1 MMGSLM
7 KTAVRDLLLLTS
19 TLCFINADRHSL
31 LVQTCREELETYKD
45 ESFRISFS
53 NVFEFFEDAFS
64 FEYEDNGNA
73 TNSVSNKFALLP
85 ELVRYHFITS
95 ACESNSFSSLCDM
108 RDDSVIDFIADNKND
123 MKNSVVYDDYLLRA
137 NIH

>member
-1 MMGSLM
+1 MMGSPM

-73 TNSVSNKFALLP
+73 TNSVSNKFALP
-85 ELVRYHFITS
+85 E
-95 ACESNSFSSLCDM
+95 
-108 RDDSVIDFIADNKND
+108 
-123 MKNSVVYDDYLLRA
+123 
-137 NIH
+137 NII